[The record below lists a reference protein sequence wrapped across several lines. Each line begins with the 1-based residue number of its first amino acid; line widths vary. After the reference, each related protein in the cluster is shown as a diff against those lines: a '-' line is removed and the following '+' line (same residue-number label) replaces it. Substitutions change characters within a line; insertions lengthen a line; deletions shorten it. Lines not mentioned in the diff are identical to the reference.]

1 MIKIPFL
8 NKYMTD
14 DQEFYDTQINEELKY
29 CNCSDF
35 AITFTEIGRNKRA
48 FIIRTKQEQTI
59 VLLFKKS
66 DYKGINEAL
75 EKIRLNLAVIE
86 KENSLESSDDHTITI
101 STTSKDEVSVKGK
114 NGENKT
120 LTISTVEQLLI
131 NDSSL
136 KSSEDIIK
144 RLYELSVRNDREEPY
159 LDFYEAKYDAGIQ
172 NYLIMN
178 LYQEN
183 IDLNDRLVNALV
195 FYKMKEPK
203 IFNLVKALLRGEFD
217 EMYNYHKEINGYI
230 DIPSVAK
237 IAQNIIQAQ
246 EELPNRSH
254 DIMIY
259 RVEFRKKH
267 NRDIGDQNTYE
278 TVISFGTSGGTLSEQ
293 PPEGV
298 KPVVYKRI
306 LKKDEKAI
314 PVDIIENLGLIYL
327 DGTQENE
334 FLLPPFKFQITGMEK
349 EDQFDVYDIEETEKI
364 DARELL
370 NRRLDELEQYL
381 RNKNDMEQYE
391 KLKQSREK
399 LTRRTKKTITGYN
412 TKDIYYGLR
421 PSKKKFKRVSDDEI
435 DR

>member
-29 CNCSDF
+29 CNSSDF
-35 AITFTEIGRNKRA
+35 VITFTEIGRNKRA
-48 FIIRTKQEQTI
+48 FIIRTKDQQTI

-75 EKIRLNLAVIE
+75 EKIRLNLALTK
-86 KENSLESSDDHTITI
+86 KENSLESSGDHTITI
-101 STTSKDEVSVKGK
+101 GTTSKEEVGVKGK
-114 NGENKT
+114 NGEQKT
-120 LTISTVEQLLI
+120 LTISTVEELLI

-178 LYQEN
+178 LYHEN
-183 IDLNDRLVNALV
+183 IRVNDMIVNALT
-195 FYKMKEPK
+195 FYKMKDPK
-203 IFNLVKALLRGEFD
+203 FYYLVNSFLRGNFD
-217 EMYNYHKEINGYI
+217 EMFSYLNSMEKKMSIN
-230 DIPSVAK
+230 S
-237 IAQNIIQAQ
+237 IARICQNIIEAQ

-254 DIMIY
+254 DVMIY
-259 RVEFRKKH
+259 RSGLGVNKDKT
-267 NRDIGDQNTYE
+267 IGAQNTYE
-278 TVISFGTSGGTLSEQ
+278 GFVSFGTSGGTLE
-293 PPEGV
+293 
-298 KPVVYKRI
+298 KPAENGESPIIYKRI

-314 PVDIIENLGLIYL
+314 PVDLIENLGLIYL

-334 FLLPPFKFQITGMEK
+334 LLLPPFKFKITGIEK
-349 EDQFDVYDIEETEKI
+349 EEQFDVYSIEETERI
-364 DARELL
+364 NARELL
-370 NRRLDELEQYL
+370 NRRLYELEQYFKD
-381 RNKNDMEQYE
+381 KNDMEQYE
-391 KLKQSREK
+391 KLKQSREMITK
-399 LTRRTKKTITGYN
+399 KTKKTITGYN
-412 TKDIYYGLR
+412 LKDIYYSLR
-421 PSKKKFKRVSDDEI
+421 PSNRKAKAVSQDEM